1 MKTSNKIFLAAILLL
16 VAYLVGYDFT
26 LKAEYEKGA
35 YKNRFYGMTEVKLSN
50 FNVINHNAGN
60 MVGLHVEQGK
70 AYGVWV
76 EEYFKDRIT
85 ISQSGQTLTI
95 KYTGKDVRQ
104 WSDNAGIIITCPV
117 ISQVT
122 ATPFAMPKDFEEE
135 DEFSTRGI
143 VELEGFKQTL
153 PLTIKSDKT
162 INFSLAKNTLAQLN
176 ADFGTTPKDRP
187 RLTINQS
194 NQIEAANLNL
204 KGGTQL
210 SLYSPSIA
218 KPNYQFG
225 DSIMVT
231 LSGSALKM
239 VQPK

>member
-1 MKTSNKIFLAAILLL
+1 MKTSNKIFLAAVLLL
-16 VAYLVGYDFT
+16 IAYLVGYDFT
-26 LKAEYEKGA
+26 LKTEYEKGA
-35 YKNRFYGMTEVKLSN
+35 YKSRFYGMTEVKLSN

-60 MVGLHVEQGK
+60 MVGLHIEQGK

-104 WSDNAGIIITCPV
+104 WSDRAGIIITCPV

-153 PLTIKSDKT
+153 PLSIRSDKSISIT
-162 INFSLAKNTLAQLN
+162 MSKNSLSELN
-176 ADFGTTPKDRP
+176 ASVGNSPKDKP
-187 RLTINQS
+187 RLTIGDDNH
-194 NQIEAANLNL
+194 IAAANINMQ
-204 KGGTQL
+204 GAAQL
-210 SLYSPSIA
+210 SLYGPAIE
-218 KPNYQFG
+218 KPNYHLG
-225 DSIMVT
+225 DSTMIT
-231 LSGSALKM
+231 LSGSSLKM

>member
-16 VAYLVGYDFT
+16 FAYLVGYDFT
-26 LKAEYEKGA
+26 LKAEYEKGT
-35 YKNRFYGMTEVKLSN
+35 YKSRFYGMTEVKLSN
-50 FNVINHNAGN
+50 FNVINHKAGN
-60 MVGLHVEQGK
+60 MVGLRVEQGK

-76 EEYFKDRIT
+76 EQYFKDRIT

-104 WSDNAGIIITCPV
+104 WSDRTGIIITCPV
-117 ISQVT
+117 ISQIT

-143 VELEGFKQTL
+143 VEVAGFRQTL

-162 INFSLAKNTLAQLN
+162 ISFDLAKNTLAQLDAN
-176 ADFGTTPKDRP
+176 FGTTPKDRP
-187 RLTINQS
+187 HLTINK
-194 NQIEAANLNL
+194 NNKIESANLNL
-204 KGGTQL
+204 KGSTQL
-210 SLYSPSIA
+210 SLYGPAVA
-218 KPNYQFG
+218 KPNYHFG

-231 LSGSALKM
+231 LSGSSLKM